1 MPKGKA
7 NEPIVES
14 NEVCITVFYNCIIQ
28 NNEYLVKLNSR
39 SEKNTSKCLVDK
51 QMITVDDGES
61 EEEEEKNDL
70 DLKIIYFEKMRSIVI
85 NSIEQ

>member
-1 MPKGKA
+1 MK
-7 NEPIVES
+7 
-14 NEVCITVFYNCIIQ
+14 
-28 NNEYLVKLNSR
+28 
-39 SEKNTSKCLVDK
+39 KNTSKCLVDK